1 MKLIPVK
8 LSTINATLRKTDA
21 TVLFAYSGS
30 HATLDSS
37 AERALNKKELTQLK
51 RFMKDRRFKAGL
63 KETLYAP
70 GRGKNLLL
78 VVGLGA
84 QKKVEAE
91 NLRKV
96 VGRLQTVL
104 AQLSVSSVSF
114 VTPQDAGQ
122 KESESLAAV
131 VEGLE
136 LGHYVF
142 DVYQKPKTAP
152 IKKAIVGVSSI
163 SQELRRTL
171 RKAVVTSE
179 AVYFARDIQNKK
191 SDDVYP
197 ESFAQTAREV
207 AKEHDLKITV
217 FDEKRIKKEGLNLL
231 EAVGRGSATP
241 PRLVIMEYKG
251 NPKSKDTTA
260 LVGKGITFDTGGI
273 NLKPSDPRAGIHEM
287 HLDMSGAG
295 VTLATVQAVATL
307 KLPVNLLAVMPLA
320 ENAIGKEA
328 YKPGSILKAYNGKT
342 VEVGNTDAEGRLV
355 LADAMAYVAKNYKPT
370 RMVDFATLTGLM
382 LFFFG
387 GHVAGVVSN
396 HDDLADALFDAG
408 ERTYERLWKLPLY
421 DEYRQDVKSA
431 AADVSNT
438 GAMYGGSITAG
449 AFLENFVGKTP
460 WAHVDIAGTGI
471 NAADHDYWP
480 KGGTGFGVRLMI
492 DYFSSL

>member
-1 MKLIPVK
+1 
-8 LSTINATLRKTDA
+8 
-21 TVLFAYSGS
+21 
-30 HATLDSS
+30 
-37 AERALNKKELTQLK
+37 
-51 RFMKDRRFKAGL
+51 
-63 KETLYAP
+63 
-70 GRGKNLLL
+70 
-78 VVGLGA
+78 
-84 QKKVEAE
+84 
-91 NLRKV
+91 
-96 VGRLQTVL
+96 
-104 AQLSVSSVSF
+104 
-114 VTPQDAGQ
+114 
-122 KESESLAAV
+122 
-131 VEGLE
+131 
-136 LGHYVF
+136 
-142 DVYQKPKTAP
+142 
-152 IKKAIVGVSSI
+152 
-163 SQELRRTL
+163 
-171 RKAVVTSE
+171 
-179 AVYFARDIQNKK
+179 
-191 SDDVYP
+191 
-197 ESFAQTAREV
+197 
-207 AKEHDLKITV
+207 
-217 FDEKRIKKEGLNLL
+217 
-231 EAVGRGSATP
+231 
-241 PRLVIMEYKG
+241 
-251 NPKSKDTTA
+251 
-260 LVGKGITFDTGGI
+260 
-273 NLKPSDPRAGIHEM
+273 M